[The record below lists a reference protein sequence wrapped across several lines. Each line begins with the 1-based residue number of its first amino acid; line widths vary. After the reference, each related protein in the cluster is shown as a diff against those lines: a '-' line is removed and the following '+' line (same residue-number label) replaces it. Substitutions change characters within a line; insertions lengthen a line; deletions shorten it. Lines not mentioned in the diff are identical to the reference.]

1 MGNILLWVT
10 FWYLGEQK
18 LNTKLG
24 QGNKFPKLGKI
35 PHYWKKTEQNKQEK
49 TQHNSLPDKPL
60 LKLSWEISI
69 ITIKKGV

>member
-49 TQHNSLPDKPL
+49 TQHNSLPDKQTTP
-60 LKLSWEISI
+60 KI
-69 ITIKKGV
+69 IMRNKYNNY